1 MTLVPPDG
9 PSLCA
14 FAIVGESPA
23 AEEVRQGRGFVGPS
37 GALLWPLMRHLA
49 LLNRSECYVDNLC
62 QHPLDN
68 DVDGDAKL
76 SAEEFE
82 SCRVALLERLR
93 RVRPERILAVGALAA
108 KALLGDRYTT
118 MDVCNGVGFEMYL
131 DREAG
136 CFPTVVPTWHPA
148 AALRPGGED
157 RLAYTG
163 AAIAALRKPP
173 ICPRVPMEVP
183 EAHVWKPG
191 AVISDSVRLGTSTA
205 AWGLT
210 GPFGIDTEGTPDD
223 PICMTVSGENGP
235 RWYIDASDVPAF
247 FASGPDPKMHWIF
260 HNAVWD
266 WPVLRAMGAPRD
278 FASRWAWSDTMEL
291 AYLRQTEPRGLKALA
306 YRHLG
311 LRLRTFDDVVQPYYE
326 EMLQQTAL
334 GRIAAHTTNITV
346 SPKGRLLK
354 KPRVVLDDSVKPLK
368 RALENPKLLA
378 ERMPG
383 LPPPTLR
390 LMPKS
395 ELVEYSTLDAFV
407 TVKLYASR
415 VLA

>member
-9 PSLCA
+9 PVPCR
-14 FAIVGESPA
+14 FAVVGEAPA
-23 AEEVRQGRGFVGPS
+23 SEEVRQGKGFVGPS

-76 SAEEFE
+76 SAEEFIA
-82 SCRVALLERLR
+82 CRTALWSRLTA
-93 RVRPERILAVGALAA
+93 VRPERILAVGALAA

-118 MDVCNGVGFEMYL
+118 MDVCNGIGFEMWL

-163 AAIAALRKPP
+163 AAIAALREPR
-173 ICPRVPMEVP
+173 ICPTVPAEVP
-183 EAHVWKPG
+183 EACIWTPRRATG
-191 AVISDSVRLGTSTA
+191 

-210 GPFGIDTEGTPDD
+210 GPFGCDTEGTPDD
-223 PICMTVSGENGP
+223 PICMTVSTVRGP
-235 RWYIDASDVPAF
+235 RWFVDAADVPAF
-247 FASGPDPKMHWIF
+247 FASGPDPSMHWVF
-260 HNAVWD
+260 HNAPWD
-266 WPVLRAMGAPRD
+266 WAVLRAMGAPPD
-278 FASRWAWSDTMEL
+278 FASRWRWSDTMEL
-291 AYLRQTEPRGLKALA
+291 AYLRQTEPRGLKALG

-311 LRLRTFDDVVQPYYE
+311 LRMRSFEDVVQPHYDM
-326 EMLQQTAL
+326 MLRSVAEGL
-334 GRIAAHTTNITV
+334 IAAHTTNVTV

-354 KPRVVLDDSVKPLK
+354 RPRVVLDDSVKPLK
-368 RALENPKLLA
+368 RALANPKLLA

-383 LPPPTLR
+383 LPPATLR
-390 LMPKS
+390 LVPKD
-395 ELVEYSTLDAFV
+395 ELVEYATLDAWV
-407 TVKLYASR
+407 TVKLFADG